1 MQNLTLNRLVAL
13 VAVSTATA
21 LSAVPE
27 ALAGGTTQTVTYVAG
42 TPGTEYYAQ
51 FSWTVTNVTAKG
63 TFVDGSPWVK
73 VDPGAQL
80 IAVSPMSER
89 RATSAG
95 FLVTINGSVKNPRM
109 QAYYNPDTLEAFVA
123 GKQQFDQ
130 RRIFLSGPTTQAAL
144 DATFDFAS
152 NVGAP
157 NASTGTIAPVPL
169 VAGDVVVT
177 AKSQWMASRPGTWQS
192 SGTLPH
198 AGAGRR
204 TAIDR
209 FGVLTVVATAPTTTS
224 FRPPMQWILGS
235 ETSRPAP
242 IPASSV
248 ITNESALLHAPTST
262 HAGVTLL
269 LSGPTFHDGDGMLYQ
284 SSHAQHAISA
294 DPNR

>member
-1 MQNLTLNRLVAL
+1 
-13 VAVSTATA
+13 
-21 LSAVPE
+21 
-27 ALAGGTTQTVTYVAG
+27 
-42 TPGTEYYAQ
+42 
-51 FSWTVTNVTAKG
+51 
-63 TFVDGSPWVK
+63 
-73 VDPGAQL
+73 
-80 IAVSPMSER
+80 
-89 RATSAG
+89 
-95 FLVTINGSVKNPRM
+95 VTINGSVKNPRM

-294 DPNR
+294 DPNRQGSITYGANMGSAVLGPVLLAATDSGIDPATRIMLRNRRSSTGSTATGPRCPSAVLGPGPVSGRAR